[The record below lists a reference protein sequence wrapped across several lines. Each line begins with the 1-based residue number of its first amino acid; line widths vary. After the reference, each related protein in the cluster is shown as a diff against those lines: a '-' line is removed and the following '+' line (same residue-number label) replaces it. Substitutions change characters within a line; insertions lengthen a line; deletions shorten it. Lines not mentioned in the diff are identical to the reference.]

1 MNDRPSLTELNAFT
15 AIARQ
20 GSFRAAADELGVSP
34 STLSHMMRALEER
47 LALRLFNRTTRSVAA
62 TEAGRKLL
70 DSITPL
76 LTGLDEAI
84 ADVRTL
90 HDRPHGTVRINAS
103 AGGGELLMRRVIP
116 DFLARHDEV
125 HVDLVIDGRW
135 VNVVA
140 EGFDIGVRLGEA
152 VPQDMIAVPFGP
164 DERFVVVASPA
175 YLDRHGHPATPDD
188 LLRHRCIR
196 FRLPS
201 GKIYRWEFE
210 HRGQELTVDVPG
222 PLTVDTM
229 RSVFDA
235 TTRGVGIG
243 FVQIAL
249 AQEAIARGDL
259 VLLLDDWAP
268 PFPGQHIYYPS
279 RRLLPSAVRAFVDLV
294 REIGADA

>member
-1 MNDRPSLTELNAFT
+1 MNDRPTLVELTAFT
-15 AIARQ
+15 AIARH

-62 TEAGRKLL
+62 TEAGTRLL
-70 DSITPL
+70 GSIGPL
-76 LTGLDEAI
+76 LTGIDEALS
-84 ADVRTL
+84 DVRTL

-103 AGGGELLMRRVIP
+103 SGGGEILMRRIIP
-116 DFLARHDEV
+116 AFLARHDEV
-125 HVDLVIDGRW
+125 QVDLVIDGRW

-140 EGFDIGVRLGEA
+140 EGFDIGVRLGEL

-164 DERFVVVASPA
+164 DERFVVVATPG
-175 YLDRHGHPATPDD
+175 YLAAHGTPLVPDD
-188 LLRHRCIR
+188 LLQHRCVR
-196 FRLPS
+196 YRLPS

-210 HRGQELTVDVPG
+210 HRGHEFAMDVPG

-235 TTRGVGIG
+235 AMAGTAIG
-243 FVQIAL
+243 FIQIEL
-249 AQEAIARGDL
+249 ARAAIARGDL
-259 VLLLDDWAP
+259 VLLLDDWTP

-279 RRLLPSAVRAFVDLV
+279 RRLLPSAVRAFVDIV
-294 REIGADA
+294 REIGGDA